1 MVAEQQ
7 QQQQQR
13 DEPLVCKDIPVHGK
27 YLKINAR
34 NVVLKFL
41 DNPISCK
48 EIRSDLQ
55 LDQEIISVYRFTFY

>member
-27 YLKINAR
+27 YPKIILYYRKKEKAKNWRWKFSTFEERQESPILADFK
-34 NVVLKFL
+34 NIVL
-41 DNPISCK
+41 
-48 EIRSDLQ
+48 
-55 LDQEIISVYRFTFY
+55 